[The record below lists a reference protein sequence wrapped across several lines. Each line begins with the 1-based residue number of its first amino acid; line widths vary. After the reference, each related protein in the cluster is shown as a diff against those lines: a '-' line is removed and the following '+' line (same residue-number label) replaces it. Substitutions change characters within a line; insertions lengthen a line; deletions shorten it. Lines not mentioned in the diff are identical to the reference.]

1 MSYEQLAMSNERKQ
15 SKSDELIQQ
24 YCPNR
29 GEYKALGDIAT
40 DVFRGSGI
48 KRDEI
53 AKIVA
58 EIDLG
63 EIANACVH
71 NSPATA
77 IDPKGDEDK

>member
-1 MSYEQLAMSNERKQ
+1 MTKLN
-15 SKSDELIQQ
+15 ELINEL
-24 YCPNR
+24 CPD
-29 GEYKALGDIAT
+29 GVEYKALGDIAT

-53 AKIVA
+53 AKIIA
-58 EIDLG
+58 EIEVG
-63 EIANACVH
+63 EIANSCVH

>member
-1 MSYEQLAMSNERKQ
+1 MTRLN
-15 SKSDELIQQ
+15 ELINEL
-24 YCPNR
+24 CPD
-29 GEYKALGDIAT
+29 GVEYKALGDIAT

-53 AKIVA
+53 AKIIA
-58 EIDLG
+58 EIEVG
-63 EIANACVH
+63 EIANSCVH